1 MKKKI
6 LILGASGFIGF
17 NCLLHF
23 ANNKKYMHYDIV
35 GTYLKNKPKKI
46 KGVRFIKIDLTD
58 KNMSQS
64 IFKSTEILV
73 QAAACTTG
81 AKDIVN
87 KPFMHVNDNV
97 VMNSFVTKFSHK
109 YKIPRAI
116 IFSCTVMYK
125 SSKKPLREIDFDP
138 KEPMYEKYFGGG
150 WMKVFVEKMSEFYSR
165 FKITKFTLIR
175 HSNIYGPFDKF
186 DLEKSHVFGA
196 TINKVSN
203 TKESFLNVW
212 GDGSEKRNF
221 LYISDLISF
230 IDLVLK
236 KQKKY
241 FEIYNLGSDRSI
253 SINNLVLNIIKASR
267 KKLKIKNLI
276 NKPTLK
282 TSIEIS
288 SSKAKREIGW
298 NQKVSLKEGILK
310 TLNWYKNNS

>member
-1 MKKKI
+1 
-6 LILGASGFIGF
+6 
-17 NCLLHF
+17 
-23 ANNKKYMHYDIV
+23 
-35 GTYLKNKPKKI
+35 
-46 KGVRFIKIDLTD
+46 
-58 KNMSQS
+58 
-64 IFKSTEILV
+64 
-73 QAAACTTG
+73 
-81 AKDIVN
+81 
-87 KPFMHVNDNV
+87 
-97 VMNSFVTKFSHK
+97 
-109 YKIPRAI
+109 
-116 IFSCTVMYK
+116 MYK

-203 TKESFLNVW
+203 TKESFLSVW

-253 SINNLVLNIIKASR
+253 SINSLVLNIIKASR
-267 KKLKIKNLI
+267 KKLKIKNLK

-298 NQKVSLKEGILK
+298 KQKVSLKEGILK

>member
-64 IFKSTEILV
+64 IFKNTEILV

-81 AKDIVN
+81 AKDIVS

-109 YKIPRAI
+109 YKIPRVI

-221 LYISDLISF
+221 LYISDLILF

-267 KKLKIKNLI
+267 KKLKIKNLK

-282 TSIEIS
+282 TSIEIN

-298 NQKVSLKEGILK
+298 KQKVSLKEGILK

>member
-46 KGVRFIKIDLTD
+46 KGVTFVKIDLTD

-64 IFKSTEILV
+64 IFKNTEILV

-81 AKDIVN
+81 AKDIVS

-109 YKIPRAI
+109 YKIPRVI
-116 IFSCTVMYK
+116 IFSCTVMYR

-138 KEPMYEKYFGGG
+138 KEPMYEKYFGAG

-165 FKITKFTLIR
+165 LKITKFTLIR

-203 TKESFLNVW
+203 TKESVLNVW

-236 KQKKY
+236 KKKKY

-267 KKLKIKNLI
+267 KKLKIKNLK

-288 SSKAKREIGW
+288 SSKAKKEIGW
-298 NQKVSLKEGILK
+298 KQKVSLKEGILK

>member
-64 IFKSTEILV
+64 IFKNTEILV

-81 AKDIVN
+81 AKDIVS

-109 YKIPRAI
+109 YKIPRVI

-138 KEPMYEKYFGGG
+138 KEPMYEKYFGAG

-253 SINNLVLNIIKASR
+253 SINNLVLNIIKASG
-267 KKLKIKNLI
+267 KKLKIKNLK

-298 NQKVSLKEGILK
+298 KQKVSLKEGILK

>member
-23 ANNKKYMHYDIV
+23 ANSKKYKKFNIV

-46 KGVRFIKIDLTD
+46 KGVKFIKLDLTD
-58 KNMSQS
+58 KNMSHS
-64 IFKSTEILV
+64 IFKNTQILV

-97 VMNSFVTKFSHK
+97 IMNSFVTKYSHK
-109 YKIPRAI
+109 YKIPRVI

-125 SSKKPLREIDFDP
+125 SSNKPLREIDFDP
-138 KEPMYEKYFGGG
+138 KDQMYEKYFGAG

-165 FKITKFTLIR
+165 FKLTKFTLIR
-175 HSNIYGPFDKF
+175 HSNVYGPFDKF
-186 DLEKSHVFGA
+186 DLQKSHVFGA
-196 TINKVSN
+196 TINKVAN
-203 TKESFLNVW
+203 TKESFLTVW
-212 GDGSEKRNF
+212 GDGKEKRNF
-221 LYISDLISF
+221 IHISDLVSF

-236 KQKKY
+236 KQKNY
-241 FEIYNLGSDRSI
+241 FEIFNLGSDKSI
-253 SINNLVLNIIKASR
+253 SINNLVLNIIKVSG
-267 KKLKIKNLI
+267 KKLKIINLK

-288 SSKAKREIGW
+288 SLKAKKEMGW
-298 NQKVSLKEGILK
+298 KQKMNLKEGILH
-310 TLNWYKNNS
+310 TLTWYKNNS

>member
-6 LILGASGFIGF
+6 LILGASGFIGY
-17 NCLLHF
+17 NCLNYF
-23 ANNKKYMHYDIV
+23 SKSEKYKKFKIV

-46 KGVRFIKIDLTD
+46 KGIKFVKLDLTD
-58 KNMSQS
+58 KNMSHS
-64 IFKSTEILV
+64 VFKDTQILI

-87 KPFMHVNDNV
+87 QPFMHVNDNV
-97 VMNSFVTKFSHK
+97 IMNSFVTKFSHK
-109 YKIPRAI
+109 YKIPRVI
-116 IFSCTVMYK
+116 IFSCTVMYR
-125 SSKKPLREIDFDP
+125 SSSKPLREIDFNP
-138 KEPMYEKYFGGG
+138 KDKMYDKYFGAG

-165 FKITKFTLIR
+165 FNQTKFTLIR

-196 TINKVSN
+196 TINKVVN
-203 TKESFLNVW
+203 TKESFINVW
-212 GDGSEKRNF
+212 GDGKEKRNF

-230 IDLVLK
+230 IDLVIQ
-236 KQKKY
+236 KQKKF

-253 SINNLVLNIIKASR
+253 SINNLVDNIIKASG
-267 KKLKIKNLI
+267 KKLKIINLK

-288 SSKAKREIGW
+288 SLKAKKELGWKQKIG
-298 NQKVSLKEGILK
+298 LKDGILK
-310 TLNWYKNNS
+310 TISWYKNNS

>member
-46 KGVRFIKIDLTD
+46 KGVTFVKIDLTD

-64 IFKSTEILV
+64 IFKNTEILV

-81 AKDIVN
+81 AKDIVS

-97 VMNSFVTKFSHK
+97 VMNSYVTKFSHK
-109 YKIPRAI
+109 YKIPRVI

-138 KEPMYEKYFGGG
+138 KEPMYEKYFGAG

-230 IDLVLK
+230 INLVLK

-267 KKLKIKNLI
+267 KKLK
-276 NKPTLK
+276 
-282 TSIEIS
+282 
-288 SSKAKREIGW
+288 
-298 NQKVSLKEGILK
+298 
-310 TLNWYKNNS
+310 

>member
-46 KGVRFIKIDLTD
+46 KGVTFVKIDLTD

-64 IFKSTEILV
+64 IFKNTEILV

-81 AKDIVN
+81 AKDIVS

-109 YKIPRAI
+109 YKIPRVI
-116 IFSCTVMYK
+116 IFSCTVMYR

-138 KEPMYEKYFGGG
+138 KEPMYEKYFGAG

-165 FKITKFTLIR
+165 LKITKFTLIR

-203 TKESFLNVW
+203 TKESVLNVW

-267 KKLKIKNLI
+267 KKLKIKNLK

-288 SSKAKREIGW
+288 SSKAKKEIGW
-298 NQKVSLKEGILK
+298 KQKVSLKEGILK

>member
-23 ANNKKYMHYDIV
+23 ANNKKYMHYDIA

-46 KGVRFIKIDLTD
+46 KGVTFIKIDLTD

-64 IFKSTEILV
+64 IFKNTEILV

-81 AKDIVN
+81 AKDIVS

-109 YKIPRAI
+109 YKIPRVI

-138 KEPMYEKYFGGG
+138 KEPMYEKYFGAG

-165 FKITKFTLIR
+165 LKITKFTLIR

-203 TKESFLNVW
+203 TKESVLNVW

-267 KKLKIKNLI
+267 KKLKIKNLK

-288 SSKAKREIGW
+288 SSKAKKEIGW
-298 NQKVSLKEGILK
+298 KQKVSLKEGILK

>member
-23 ANNKKYMHYDIV
+23 ANNKKYKHYDIV

-46 KGVRFIKIDLTD
+46 KGVTFIKIDLTD

-64 IFKSTEILV
+64 IFKNTEILV

-81 AKDIVN
+81 AKDIVS

-109 YKIPRAI
+109 YKIPRVI

-138 KEPMYEKYFGGG
+138 KEPMYEKYFGAG

-203 TKESFLNVW
+203 TKESFLNVR

-230 IDLVLK
+230 INLVLK

-267 KKLKIKNLI
+267 KKLKIKNLK

-298 NQKVSLKEGILK
+298 KQKVSLKEGILK